1 MMMLI
6 LDSWIQRN
14 GRDTMVTIDY
24 TPENLG
30 LQKVLSDCCG
40 VTLRVYQP
48 DGHYPQV
55 YCPGCSSPYLVHCRD
70 ATGADVVTKGDA

>member
-1 MMMLI
+1 VI
-6 LDSWIQRN
+6 A
-14 GRDTMVTIDY
+14 MVTIDY
-24 TPENLG
+24 TPK
-30 LQKVLSDCCG
+30 QKVLSECCDIP
-40 VTLRVYQP
+40 LRVYQP